1 MDADTEAQIRQARD
15 AITAALSGIIT
26 FLATLKPTLRNEIL
40 QILGDN
46 IDQARLAKEQLDALL
61 GDVPPPPPETGEG

>member
-1 MDADTEAQIRQARD
+1 MDADTEAQVRQARD

-40 QILGDN
+40 QILGDK

-61 GDVPPPPPETGEG
+61 GDVPPPPPETREG